1 MTGSKRRPWC
11 RGPAVA
17 LMTGLAVVATA
28 TATATVLPAPALAV
42 ETSQS
47 SNHLDQPMADVAI
60 LAPDGPDGP
69 PRLLVVNA
77 IEPSPTGAT
86 IRVLERAR
94 AWEPIAESR
103 IDLGIAGLAAPW
115 LIGLGTDRYALI
127 ATSRVAELSIVVDLQ
142 VVAEPGGRAVRETS
156 RAVLERAIADAA
168 AADVDGDGQSEL
180 VLGTE
185 PEPNAGCPE
194 SEILVYDAETLVE
207 TSRFELIDRLVGSAV
222 VGSFDDVPGDDL
234 LAYAEEVC
242 VDASATFDNAHLIAV
257 RLLDGQTLLDVPSGP
272 RYEGSAVGPPLRVD
286 LDGVA
291 PDEAVAMTV
300 DGLSILDPA
309 SDWAWTPIGTGRAVP
324 LVVGPDSVGAGALA
338 MLVWSE
344 PLDGRIMAE
353 RFRRGPDGAVQPLG
367 GAVFEASED
376 PDRWGLTRRATLD
389 AAGRHE
395 PAPGWLG
402 GAIDERCPDVI
413 VPGAILPCGGQAL
426 RSGPAWIGTRTI
438 GAIGIGTR
446 RSLLVAAGLAWDP
459 TGGLPPSPT
468 PWAVPVAGWWR
479 HGPSV
484 PFALSEM
491 RASDTTYFRV
501 FPVPLA
507 SVEIDGRPG
516 ADDHLARFHGHQA
529 LRAGEGAG
537 RRRRAPDR
545 SAVVAV
551 RPGHGARRHLDRDR
565 RPGARAARRRI
576 GPRWVLGHGRLEPG
590 DPARRRRH
598 ETLGARPR
606 ATQRLG

>member
-1 MTGSKRRPWC
+1 MPRPPTSTATGSRSWC
-11 RGPAVA
+11 WARSRSRTQAV
-17 LMTGLAVVATA
+17 
-28 TATATVLPAPALAV
+28 P
-42 ETSQS
+42 
-47 SNHLDQPMADVAI
+47 
-60 LAPDGPDGP
+60 
-69 PRLLVVNA
+69 
-77 IEPSPTGAT
+77 
-86 IRVLERAR
+86 RAR
-94 AWEPIAESR
+94 S
-103 IDLGIAGLAAPW
+103 
-115 LIGLGTDRYALI
+115 
-127 ATSRVAELSIVVDLQ
+127 S
-142 VVAEPGGRAVRETS
+142 
-156 RAVLERAIADAA
+156 
-168 AADVDGDGQSEL
+168 
-180 VLGTE
+180 
-185 PEPNAGCPE
+185 C
-194 SEILVYDAETLVE
+194 YDAETLVE

-324 LVVGPDSVGAGALA
+324 LVAGPDSVGAGALA

-507 SVEIDGRPG
+507 SVESTAAPELTITLPG
-516 ADDHLARFHGHQA
+516 FTGTRLFVRARALA
-529 LRAGEGAG
+529 AGAELPTGA
-537 RRRRAPDR
+537 R
-545 SAVVAV
+545 SSLSVLGTV
-551 RPGHGARRHLDRDR
+551 ARRHLDRDR

-606 ATQRLG
+606 AAQRLG